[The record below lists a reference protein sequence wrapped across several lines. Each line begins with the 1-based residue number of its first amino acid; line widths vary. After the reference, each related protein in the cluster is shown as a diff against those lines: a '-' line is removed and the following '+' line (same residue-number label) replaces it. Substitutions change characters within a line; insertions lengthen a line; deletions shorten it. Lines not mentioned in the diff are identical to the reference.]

1 MAGEALGLCDH
12 HQIPEDPHLGLVG
25 DCVVPAGNHLFVH
38 GISIGKRSP
47 AVRLQHEAMRTSRDS
62 VLGEHREA
70 ILAAA
75 ARNKADSIALVG
87 SVARGDDTDDSD
99 CDLLARFI
107 EGASLFDQAG
117 LKLDLEKMLGCKL
130 DVLSVDGLKDKHS
143 GLLADAISL

>member
-1 MAGEALGLCDH
+1 MGT
-12 HQIPEDPHLGLVG
+12 
-25 DCVVPAGNHLFVH
+25 
-38 GISIGKRSP
+38 R
-47 AVRLQHEAMRTSRDS
+47 RDS

-70 ILAAA
+70 IRDAA

-99 CDLLARFI
+99 CDFLARFV

-117 LKLDLEKMLGCKL
+117 LKLDLEKLLGC
-130 DVLSVDGLKDKHS
+130 DVDVVSVGGLKDKHS